1 MSLRELDPSAPV
13 GGAAPEPPA
22 VLVAEATAARA
33 RSRRRRMREQI
44 GLAACGVWLA
54 AVVICALGAKWLPG
68 VRHPSEIDPFNR
80 LKGPTSSHL
89 FGTDELGRDIFARVI
104 YGARVS
110 IVVAVVS
117 FAIGLGIGGCLGLVA
132 G

>member
-54 AVVICALGAKWLPG
+54 AVVICSSAQISNPSRQGSPMAMLIVPLPIREYTPFDADSPARPAK
-68 VRHPSEIDPFNR
+68 E
-80 LKGPTSSHL
+80 
-89 FGTDELGRDIFARVI
+89 VI
-104 YGARVS
+104 SVS
-110 IVVAVVS
+110 
-117 FAIGLGIGGCLGLVA
+117 
-132 G
+132 